1 MTFFIIIMT
10 EIESYP
16 KETLKTKDNIIIDLS
31 ENLDYNVK

>member
-1 MTFFIIIMT
+1 MT

-16 KETLKTKDNIIIDLS
+16 KEALKIKDNIMIDLS